1 MQMKSSTNKLNAQD
15 AIEKKSQSDPGI
27 NLYEFPE
34 DIPVHDSFSNISK
47 IPDDE
52 KRNMLSVGVDTSE
65 KERSGTFIQMDN
77 SIIYSES
84 KHEVLRFYRS
94 GIHLKSE
101 VMGM

>member
-1 MQMKSSTNKLNAQD
+1 
-15 AIEKKSQSDPGI
+15 
-27 NLYEFPE
+27 
-34 DIPVHDSFSNISK
+34 
-47 IPDDE
+47 
-52 KRNMLSVGVDTSE
+52 MLSVGVDTSE